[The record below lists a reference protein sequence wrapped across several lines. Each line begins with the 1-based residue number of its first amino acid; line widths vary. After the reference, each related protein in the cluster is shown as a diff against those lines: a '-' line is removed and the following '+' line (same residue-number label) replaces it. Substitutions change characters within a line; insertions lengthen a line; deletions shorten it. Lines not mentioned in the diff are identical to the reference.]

1 MSTASSIQFRIDA
14 PAATIALDRANRQ
27 NALDLGCIAELLQSL
42 SDCHSEK
49 KVRAVILTGTGDTF
63 CSGTDLH
70 GLNVSFAE
78 TQAMDMFQNWELQ
91 SKKYLQLIETM
102 LRYPKP
108 IIVAANG
115 PVIGTGLA
123 IMLAAD
129 YVVGSENAYLQSPE
143 SRLGLSAGLTAPLL
157 NFRAGSGLASRLM
170 LTGEKM
176 EASAATQA
184 GLFHETVAP
193 DFVWARAFEVAKQ
206 CALGAR
212 ESHQMTKQILNETV
226 GENLITQLTV
236 GAANLAAA
244 RITDAAKEGVSAF
257 LEKREPNWG

>member
-1 MSTASSIQFRIDA
+1 MNTAASIQFRIDP
-14 PAATIALDRANRQ
+14 PAATIALNRVDRH
-27 NALDLGCIAELLQSL
+27 NALDQGCIGDLLQFL
-42 SDCHSEK
+42 SDCHGEK

-63 CSGTDLH
+63 CSGTDLQQ
-70 GLNVSFAE
+70 LQTSFVE
-78 TQAMDMFQNWELQ
+78 TQPMDMFRSWELQ
-91 SKKYLQLIETM
+91 SQQYLQLIETM
-102 LRYPKP
+102 LRFPKP

-123 IMLAAD
+123 LMLAAD
-129 YVVGSENAYLQSPE
+129 YVVGSETAYLQSPE

-157 NFRAGSGLASRLM
+157 NFRAGSGLANRLM
-170 LTGEKM
+170 LTGEKLD
-176 EASAATQA
+176 AKAAAQA

-206 CALGAR
+206 CAMGAR
-212 ESHQMTKQILNETV
+212 ESHQMTKQMLNETV
-226 GENLITQLTV
+226 GENLITQLAV

-244 RITDAAKEGVSAF
+244 RITDAAKEGVAAF

>member
-1 MSTASSIQFRIDA
+1 MSTAPSIQFRIDP
-14 PAATIALDRANRQ
+14 PAATIALDRADRH
-27 NALDLGCIAELLQSL
+27 NALDHDCIAELLQLL
-42 SDCHSEK
+42 SDCHGEK
-49 KVRAVILTGTGDTF
+49 RVRAIILTGTGDTF

-70 GLNVSFAE
+70 RLQASFAE
-78 TQAMDMFQNWELQ
+78 TQAMDMFQNWDLQ
-91 SKKYLQLIETM
+91 SKQYLQLIETM

-123 IMLAAD
+123 LMLAAD
-129 YVVGSENAYLQSPE
+129 YVVGSENAFLQSPE
-143 SRLGLSAGLTAPLL
+143 SRLGLSAALTAPLL
-157 NFRAGSGLASRLM
+157 NFRAGTSLANRLL
-170 LTGEKM
+170 LTGEKL
-176 EASAATQA
+176 EANAAMQA
-184 GLFHETVAP
+184 GLFHETAAS
-193 DFVWARAFEVAKQ
+193 DLVWARAFEVAKQ

-244 RITDAAKEGVSAF
+244 RITDAAKEGVAAF
-257 LEKREPNWG
+257 LEKRDPNWG